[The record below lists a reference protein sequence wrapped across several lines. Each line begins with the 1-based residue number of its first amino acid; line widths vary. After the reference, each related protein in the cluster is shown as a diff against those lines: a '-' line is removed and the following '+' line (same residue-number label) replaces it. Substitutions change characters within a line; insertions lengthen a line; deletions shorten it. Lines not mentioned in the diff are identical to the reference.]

1 MQAKVIHRMV
11 GHAGPIYCLAKGLNP
26 NTVLSGSSDRFVA
39 EWNLQTGLPSSF
51 SIKLQSIPYSLLNLE
66 DNQLLLI
73 GNALGEIH
81 WIDTANKQEI
91 KCMKA
96 FSSAVFKLVSDG
108 TCFYACS
115 GEGEL
120 AIGTMADL
128 EMHKLIKVCNE
139 KIRYL
144 AIDFDNQTL
153 ILSCGDGFTRIVAL
167 QTGTFITEFSSHG
180 LSSNCALVLPDGK
193 LLTGGRDAYLNTWVK
208 TDPNF
213 TLFKTIPAHNFAV
226 YDLALSPDGKTIAS
240 ASRDKTIKLWNTDL
254 AIQLRLDKAKFQ
266 GHGYSVNALYW
277 DKQTQLLLSAG
288 DDRTILSWEIASQEN

>member
-1 MQAKVIHRMV
+1 MQAKVIHRMI

-39 EWNLQTGLPSSF
+39 EWDLQTGLPSSF

-66 DNQLLLI
+66 ENQLLLI

-81 WIDTANKQEI
+81 WINIARKQEI

-108 TCFYACS
+108 TFFYACS

-120 AIGTMADL
+120 AIGTLSDL

-139 KIRYL
+139 KIRHLTIDL
-144 AIDFDNQTL
+144 ASQTL

-167 QTGTFITEFSSHG
+167 QTGDFIAEFSSHS
-180 LSSNCALVLPDGK
+180 LSSNCSMLLPNGT
-193 LLTGGRDAYLNTWVK
+193 LLTGGRDAYLNTWEK
-208 TDPNF
+208 NGLSF
-213 TLFKTIPAHNFAV
+213 TLSKAIPAHNFAV

-240 ASRDKTIKLWNTDL
+240 ASRDKTIKLWNSDL
-254 AIQLRLDKAKFQ
+254 EIQLRLDKAKFQ

-277 DKQTQLLLSAG
+277 DNQTQLLLSAG
-288 DDRTILSWEIASQEN
+288 DDRNILTWEIT